1 MSVERHSRLNR
12 VLQDLP
18 EGYLADSA
26 WLTNLGLSPSSI
38 HGYVRQGWLEH
49 LAPRLYLRGN
59 PSLEEHGPVRW
70 EICLLS
76 LQNVMRRPIHAGAQT
91 ALELAGYWQ
100 YATFGKRRVWLY
112 TDDRRAR
119 AILSRAPL
127 DAEPELR
134 TRRLFKDPDIGL
146 ERRILD
152 LATSSLGAPVPS
164 EAPLSPTWKQTL
176 TLSSLERAILETLAE
191 VPAGVSFEHGGE
203 LFEGLTTLR
212 PALMA
217 KLLHSCTSIK
227 AKRLFFYFAGQ
238 HRSPAGKRLRP
249 EDFDL
254 GSGKRQIVAGGEY
267 DPQFQITVARRRRR
281 T

>member
-1 MSVERHSRLNR
+1 MNVERHSRLNR
-12 VLQDLP
+12 LLQELP
-18 EGYLADSA
+18 EGFVTDSA
-26 WLTNLGLSPSSI
+26 WLKSLGLSSSSI

-49 LAPRLYLRGN
+49 LAPRLYRRAN

-70 EICLLS
+70 EVCLLS
-76 LQNVMRRPIHAGAQT
+76 LQNVMHRPVHAGAQT

-127 DAEPELR
+127 DSEPELR
-134 TRRLFKDPDIGL
+134 TSRLFKDSDIGL
-146 ERRILD
+146 ERRVLD
-152 LATSSLGAPVPS
+152 LATSSLGAPANSPARS
-164 EAPLSPTWKQTL
+164 PLWKQTL
-176 TLSSLERAILETLAE
+176 TVSSLERAILEMLAE
-191 VPAGVSFEHGGE
+191 VPAGVNFEHGGE

-212 PALMA
+212 PALMT

-227 AKRLFFYFAGQ
+227 AKRLFFYFAGK
-238 HRSPAGKRLRP
+238 HRSRGPKRLRP

-267 DPQFQITVARRRRR
+267 DPQFQITVPRRRRR
-281 T
+281 K

>member
-1 MSVERHSRLNR
+1 MNVERHSRLNR
-12 VLQDLP
+12 LLQELP
-18 EGYLADSA
+18 EGYVADSE
-26 WLTNLGLSPSSI
+26 WLKSVGLSPSSI

-49 LAPRLYLRGN
+49 LAPRLYRRAN

-76 LQNVMRRPIHAGAQT
+76 LQNVMHRSVHVGAQT

-119 AILSRAPL
+119 AVLSRVPL
-127 DAEPELR
+127 DAQPQLR
-134 TRRLFKDPDIGL
+134 TGRLFTDRDIGL
-146 ERRILD
+146 ERRVLD
-152 LATSSLGAPVPS
+152 LATSSLGAPAGS
-164 EAPLSPTWKQTL
+164 EEARSPVWKQTL
-176 TLSSLERAILETLAE
+176 AFSSLERAILEMLAE
-191 VPAGVSFEHGGE
+191 VPADVSFEHGGE

-212 PALMA
+212 PALMT

-227 AKRLFFYFAGQ
+227 AKRLFFYFAEQ
-238 HRSPAGKRLRP
+238 HRSRGPKRLRP

-254 GSGKRQIVAGGEY
+254 GSGKRQIVPGGEY
-267 DPQFQITVARRRRR
+267 DPQFRITVPRRRRSA
-281 T
+281 